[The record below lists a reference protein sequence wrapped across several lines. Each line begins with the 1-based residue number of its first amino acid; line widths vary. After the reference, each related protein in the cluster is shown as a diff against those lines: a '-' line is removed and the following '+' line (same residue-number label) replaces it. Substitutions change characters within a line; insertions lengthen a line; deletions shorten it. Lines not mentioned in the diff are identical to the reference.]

1 MTLILSGLLTHE
13 KILVGLMYSSK
24 NIFFIYNYQVANAFK
39 RGRSMNVRIN
49 QIARIKYIAALLIVI
64 TISACGSRQ
73 HAVSKL
79 IGTWEGEASTGFAW
93 CVNYQE
99 AAVIKVITV
108 MPKMLPTGVN
118 EFVDGAEVI
127 HYEGFWELLKGLR
140 LKHNL
145 LPVSKAWV
153 ASSGESMAL
162 DIAADIQFVT
172 AQYLIKTVN
181 EERLEYR
188 SSGEDDNWFM
198 SSRVESCS
206 AKFTAEQ

>member
-1 MTLILSGLLTHE
+1 
-13 KILVGLMYSSK
+13 
-24 NIFFIYNYQVANAFK
+24 
-39 RGRSMNVRIN
+39 MNVRTI
-49 QIARIKYIAALLIVI
+49 QVARIKYFAVLLILI
-64 TISACGSRQ
+64 AISACGSRQ

-93 CVNYQE
+93 CVNYEE
-99 AAVIKVITV
+99 AAVIKVATV
-108 MPKMLPTGVN
+108 MPKMLPTGAN

-162 DIAADIQFVT
+162 DVGANSQFVT
-172 AQYLIKTVN
+172 AQYLIKTVT

-188 SSGEDDNWFM
+188 SSGEDDNWFV
-198 SSRVESCS
+198 SSRVENCS
-206 AKFTAEQ
+206 AKFTLEQ

>member
-1 MTLILSGLLTHE
+1 
-13 KILVGLMYSSK
+13 
-24 NIFFIYNYQVANAFK
+24 
-39 RGRSMNVRIN
+39 MNVRKN
-49 QIARIKYIAALLIVI
+49 QIAPIKYVALLLILI
-64 TISACGSRQ
+64 AIGACSSRQ
-73 HAVSKL
+73 HAAGKL
-79 IGTWEGEASTGFAW
+79 LGTWEGEASTGFAW

-99 AAVIKVITV
+99 GAVIKVVTV
-108 MPKMLPTGVN
+108 MPKMLPTGAD

-153 ASSGESMAL
+153 ASSGESMSL
-162 DIAADIQFVT
+162 DIAANIQFVT
-172 AQYLIKTVN
+172 AQYLIKTVT

-188 SSGEDDNWFM
+188 SSGEDDNWFV